1 MISTKNLSC
10 MQDVPGL
17 QKLCRSIAALELIMA
32 EEFYLR
38 YYSYNLNW
46 SKNEEVFEMNDGRGR
61 YMLILF
67 HPYGSVV
74 SGIDGEFYDFEKNYP
89 KIENLTNGLPDIF
102 HEFMYEEPVKSLKST
117 FCIWSV
123 DGITWQKSDVVDFD
137 SEDGSEEMLSILD
150 GNPMSYVDF
159 CEWYYEK
166 EVPIDIVEDIYNGKE
181 ITLNM
186 IRRLNSD
193 REDIGNI
200 RAELC
205 EMRYPNTL

>member
-1 MISTKNLSC
+1 
-10 MQDVPGL
+10 
-17 QKLCRSIAALELIMA
+17 
-32 EEFYLR
+32 
-38 YYSYNLNW
+38 
-46 SKNEEVFEMNDGRGR
+46 
-61 YMLILF
+61 
-67 HPYGSVV
+67 
-74 SGIDGEFYDFEKNYP
+74 
-89 KIENLTNGLPDIF
+89 
-102 HEFMYEEPVKSLKST
+102 
-117 FCIWSV
+117 
-123 DGITWQKSDVVDFD
+123 
-137 SEDGSEEMLSILD
+137 MLSILD